1 MCFPVSVHRSSSP
14 FRELSART
22 SSSSW
27 GVGVVQES
35 PGFGNLV
42 CLSTF
47 VAGDLI
53 PCPTSNKVCHRRRW
67 RSQWC
72 PASGPPAQASIL
84 SPFPPSPSLSCNP
97 LCSWGSL
104 LPDPALPTL
113 ITVTRKC
120 CIPGVGARGG
130 LLPAGPGLSPRGLSV
145 PRLPCLISVFPL
157 DFEPQEGRAGLS
169 WPLLC
174 PQCSSGR
181 RAGAQ

>member
-1 MCFPVSVHRSSSP
+1 MCFPVSVHRSSPP

-27 GVGVVQES
+27 GVGVGQES

-67 RSQWC
+67 RVSVVC
-72 PASGPPAQASIL
+72 SL
-84 SPFPPSPSLSCNP
+84 RPPSSGLHPLSFSSISSLSCKS
-97 LCSWGSL
+97 LCSLGSL

-120 CIPGVGARGG
+120 CIPRGVRLGG
-130 LLPAGPGLSPRGLSV
+130 LLPAGPGLGPRGLSF
-145 PRLPCLISVFPL
+145 PRLPCPISVFPL

-174 PQCSSGR
+174 PQCSSRR